1 MAEKSTVARPYALA
15 AFELAK
21 EKNELA
27 KWSDMLQFT
36 AVVASDETM
45 QQYIDN
51 PHVSRDTLSKL
62 FLGICADQLTDVGT
76 NFIKVLIENRRL
88 DVLPEIAMLYEQ
100 HRAEAERT
108 IDAEV
113 ISAFPLSDAQQALL
127 AEKLKQRLG
136 RSVNLIA
143 KVDANLLGGAIV
155 RAGDLV
161 IDGSVNG
168 QIDKLAHSL
177 MH

>member
-1 MAEKSTVARPYALA
+1 MAEKSTIARPYALA

-27 KWSDMLQFT
+27 KWSEMLQF
-36 AVVASDETM
+36 AALVASDATM
-45 QQYIDN
+45 KGYIGN
-51 PHVSRDTLSKL
+51 PHVTRESLGNL
-62 FLGICADQLTDVGT
+62 FLGVCAEVLNELGS

-88 DVLPEIAMLYEQ
+88 DVLPEIATLYEQ

-108 IDAEV
+108 VEAEV
-113 ISAFPLSDAQQALL
+113 ISAFPLSKEQLNLL
-127 AEKLKQRLG
+127 ADKLKDRLG
-136 RSVNLIA
+136 RSVNLVS
-143 KVDANLLGGAIV
+143 KVDSNLLGGAIV

-168 QIDKLAHSL
+168 QMDKLAHTL

>member
-15 AFELAK
+15 AFELAR
-21 EKNELA
+21 EKDELA
-27 KWSDMLQFT
+27 KWTEMLQF
-36 AVVASDETM
+36 AALVASDETM
-45 QQYIDN
+45 QQYIGN
-51 PHVSRDTLSKL
+51 PHVTRETLSKL
-62 FLGICADQLTDVGT
+62 FINVCSDQLTDLGK
-76 NFIKVLIENRRL
+76 NFIKVLIDNHRL

-113 ISAFPLSDAQQALL
+113 ISAFPLSDAQQAML
-127 AEKLKQRLG
+127 ADKLKQRLG

-168 QIDKLAHSL
+168 QIDKLAQAL

>member
-15 AFELAK
+15 AFELAR

-27 KWSDMLQFT
+27 KWSEMLRF
-36 AVVASDETM
+36 AAIVACDETM
-45 QQYIDN
+45 QQYIGN
-51 PHVSRDTLSKL
+51 PHISRDDLAKL
-62 FLGICADQLTDVGT
+62 FLNICAEQLTDLGS
-76 NFIKVLIENRRL
+76 NFIKVLIDNRRL
-88 DVLPEIAMLYEQ
+88 DVLPEIAALYEL

-113 ISAFPLSDAQQALL
+113 ISAYPLSETQQNLL

-136 RSVNLIA
+136 RNVNLVA
-143 KVDANLLGGAIV
+143 KVDSNLLGGAIV

-161 IDGSVNG
+161 IDGSVSG

>member
-15 AFELAK
+15 AFELAR
-21 EKNELA
+21 EQGELA
-27 KWSDMLQFT
+27 KWSEMLQF
-36 AVVASDETM
+36 AAMVANDDAM
-45 QQYIDN
+45 QQYIGN
-51 PHVSRDTLSKL
+51 PHVSREKLSKL
-62 FLGICADQLTDVGT
+62 FISISAEHLTELGK
-76 NFIKVLIENRRL
+76 NFIKVLIDNQRL
-88 DVLPEIAMLYEQ
+88 DVLPEIAMLYEH

-113 ISAFPLSDAQQALL
+113 ISAFPLSDAQQAMLVD
-127 AEKLKQRLG
+127 KLKQRLG
-136 RSVNLIA
+136 RDVKLTA

-155 RAGDLV
+155 RAGDMV

-168 QIDKLAHSL
+168 QIDKLAQAL

>member
-15 AFELAK
+15 AFELAR
-21 EKNELA
+21 EKDELA
-27 KWSDMLQFT
+27 KWSEMLQF
-36 AVVASDETM
+36 AALVASDDTM
-45 QQYIDN
+45 QQYIGN
-51 PHVSRDTLSKL
+51 PHVSRDMLDKL
-62 FLGICADQLTDVGT
+62 FLGICAEHLSDMGA

-88 DVLPEIAMLYEQ
+88 DVLPEIAVLYEQ

-108 IDAEV
+108 IEAEV
-113 ISAFPLSDAQQALL
+113 ISAFPLSEAQQNLL
-127 AEKLKQRLG
+127 ADKLKQRLG
-136 RSVNLIA
+136 RSVNLVA
-143 KVDANLLGGAIV
+143 KVDNNLLGGAIV

-168 QIDKLAHSL
+168 QIDKLAQSL

>member
-15 AFELAK
+15 AFELAR

-27 KWSDMLQFT
+27 KWSEMLQFAAMV
-36 AVVASDETM
+36 AVDDTM
-45 QQYIDN
+45 QQYIGN
-51 PHVSRDTLSKL
+51 PHISRDTLSRL
-62 FLGICADQLTDVGT
+62 FLSVCSEQLTEMGK
-76 NFIKVLIENRRL
+76 NFIKVLIDNRRL
-88 DVLPEIAMLYEQ
+88 DVLPEIAVLYEQ

-108 IDAEV
+108 VEAEV
-113 ISAFPLSDAQQALL
+113 ISAFPLSDAQQAML

-136 RSVNLIA
+136 RDVNLIA

-168 QIDKLAHSL
+168 QVDKLAHAL

>member
-15 AFELAK
+15 AFGLAQ

-27 KWSDMLQFT
+27 KWSDMLQF
-36 AVVASDETM
+36 AAIVASDDTM
-45 QQYIDN
+45 QQYIGN
-51 PHVSRDTLSKL
+51 PQLSRDALSKL
-62 FLGICADQLTDVGT
+62 FLSICDGQLTEMGS

-108 IDAEV
+108 IEAEV
-113 ISAFPLSDAQQALL
+113 ISAFPLSEAQQALL
-127 AEKLKQRLG
+127 ADKLKQRLG
-136 RSVNLIA
+136 RSVNLVA
-143 KVDANLLGGAIV
+143 KVDSNLLGGAIV

-168 QIDKLAHSL
+168 QIDKLAQSL

>member
-1 MAEKSTVARPYALA
+1 
-15 AFELAK
+15 
-21 EKNELA
+21 
-27 KWSDMLQFT
+27 
-36 AVVASDETM
+36 
-45 QQYIDN
+45 
-51 PHVSRDTLSKL
+51 
-62 FLGICADQLTDVGT
+62 
-76 NFIKVLIENRRL
+76 
-88 DVLPEIAMLYEQ
+88 MLYEQ

-108 IDAEV
+108 IEAEV
-113 ISAFPLSDAQQALL
+113 ISAFPLSDAQQSLL

-168 QIDKLAHSL
+168 QVDKLAHSL

>member
-15 AFELAK
+15 AFELAR

-27 KWSDMLQFT
+27 KWSEMLQF
-36 AVVASDETM
+36 AALVASDDAM
-45 QQYIDN
+45 QQYVSN
-51 PHVSRDTLSKL
+51 PRVTREMLSKL
-62 FLGICADQLTDVGT
+62 FINVCSEQLTDLGKSY
-76 NFIKVLIENRRL
+76 IKVLIDNHRL
-88 DVLPEIAMLYEQ
+88 DVLPEIAMLFEH

-113 ISAFPLSDAQQALL
+113 ISAFPLSDAQQAML
-127 AEKLKQRLG
+127 ADKLKQRLG
-136 RSVNLIA
+136 RDVKLIA
-143 KVDANLLGGAIV
+143 KVDANLIGGAIV

-168 QIDKLAHSL
+168 QIDKLAQAL

>member
-21 EKNELA
+21 EKDELA
-27 KWSDMLQFT
+27 KWSEMLQF
-36 AVVASDETM
+36 AALVASDDTM
-45 QQYIDN
+45 QQYIGN
-51 PHVSRDTLSKL
+51 PHVSRDALGKL
-62 FLGICADQLTDVGT
+62 FLGICAEQLTDVGK
-76 NFIKVLIENRRL
+76 NFIKVLIDNRRL
-88 DVLPEIAMLYEQ
+88 DVLPQIATLYEQ

-108 IDAEV
+108 IEAEV
-113 ISAFPLSDAQQALL
+113 ISAFPLSEAQQSLL
-127 AEKLKQRLG
+127 ADKLKQRLG

-143 KVDANLLGGAIV
+143 KVDPNLLGGAIV

-168 QIDKLAHSL
+168 QIDKLAHTL

>member
-1 MAEKSTVARPYALA
+1 MTRE
-15 AFELAK
+15 
-21 EKNELA
+21 
-27 KWSDMLQFT
+27 
-36 AVVASDETM
+36 
-45 QQYIDN
+45 
-51 PHVSRDTLSKL
+51 TLSKL
-62 FLGICADQLTDVGT
+62 FINVCSDQLTDLGK
-76 NFIKVLIENRRL
+76 NFIKVLIDNHRL

-113 ISAFPLSDAQQALL
+113 ISAFPLSDAQQAML
-127 AEKLKQRLG
+127 ADKLKQRLG

-168 QIDKLAHSL
+168 QIDKLAQAL